1 MAHFLARDVKELN
14 ELFDTYDQVEAVNG
28 LLDMRTYPNGDVN
41 AIPGMPAARQ
51 KRKKALRRGG
61 IKAEGGNAGIK
72 TEGGNGGIKTE
83 SCDPVSLHVRRR
95 EQEEKEKDKGQG
107 GADGAAGRGVVV
119 VVIWRRRRGVAVA
132 AEEGEEVEEAGR
144 GERQLGRLRRR
155 AREARLAGGG
165 VGREGCSVSTGVWIA
180 PMWAREMFK
189 AID

>member
-61 IKAEGGNAGIK
+61 IKTEGGNAGIK

-83 SCDPVSLHVRRR
+83 SGDESLAAIPSASTSGDESKKKKKKTKVKE
-95 EQEEKEKDKGQG
+95 EQMGQP
-107 GADGAAGRGVVV
+107 AA
-119 VVIWRRRRGVAVA
+119 ASSSSY
-132 AEEGEEVEEAGR
+132 
-144 GERQLGRLRRR
+144 
-155 AREARLAGGG
+155 GGG
-165 VGREGCSVSTGVWIA
+165 GEASQSPQKKG
-180 PMWAREMFK
+180 K
-189 AID
+189 K